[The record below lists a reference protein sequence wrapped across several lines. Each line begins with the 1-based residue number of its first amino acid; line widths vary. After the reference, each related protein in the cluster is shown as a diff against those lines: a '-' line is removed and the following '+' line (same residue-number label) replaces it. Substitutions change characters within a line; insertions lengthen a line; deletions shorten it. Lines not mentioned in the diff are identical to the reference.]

1 MDNYYNIINET
12 MEEMLSYFSKL
23 YSEHDAQLQEYNAK
37 LFEVSVKL
45 DELTRTQNVYSLNT
59 DYRKNVFSPIEFVPE
74 ESEKESEI
82 KAEILNLKTKRNQ
95 YEYDINEQTIYLKSI
110 DKRIQKLNA
119 SKVALGELM
128 LEVDNKD
135 SIIKEKEEAAKTA
148 VEKHEEQKLQKEKEI
163 EEKNK
168 NSISIDE
175 MKKHFK
181 NIMMIESFDN
191 TYYSTVLDKRIKNNI
206 YRNSSKLE
214 SVNGIISSDPGK
226 SKMLINEVITSD
238 NSMISVID
246 EQLRRMNYNI
256 DEKKKFDDSIRD
268 YIQELSEKHPEVIID
283 INIDGVKR
291 KPDFVLYSYIYKLL
305 EIFFDNIYKHSEAKH
320 ASLSISEENGKFEI
334 DISDDGIGIKKNYL
348 SDAEWYSGI
357 HRAKELLFILS
368 GDMVIKNSNG
378 TKVKINFEYE

>member
-128 LEVDNKD
+128 LEVDKKD

-320 ASLSISEENGKFEI
+320 G
-334 DISDDGIGIKKNYL
+334 
-348 SDAEWYSGI
+348 
-357 HRAKELLFILS
+357 
-368 GDMVIKNSNG
+368 SNR
-378 TKVKINFEYE
+378 